1 MLTTKQIFNLGLQ
14 MAIKTD
20 PRGQAGIKVYLANVK
35 KELADVLPR
44 DKEYF
49 DTDRLTNPYSDCRIH
64 VDDPSAIR
72 QAHGAEQS
80 RSTSS
85 GQVKNK
91 GVKRVLTGIDI
102 GDGEVLL
109 ASQLNER
116 GKPIDLIIA
125 HHPVGKALAG
135 LHSVMDLFISILEKA
150 GVPVHVAEEIT
161 DERMKEVGRS
171 VHPINHYKLIDLARA
186 LKINL
191 INTHTITDNLVNDYL
206 QKYIIKSK
214 PHTVGDLMDMLLE
227 IPEYREAKK
236 RGAGPSLFAGNPKHQ
251 VGKFLVEMT
260 GGTNPSDK
268 VYKEISRCGISTIIG
283 MHMKDTARDKAN
295 EHHMNIVIAGHIA
308 SDSLG
313 MNLFLDEL
321 EKKGVE
327 VVPCSGLTRFN
338 RNVKRK
344 A

>member
-1 MLTTKQIFNLGLQ
+1 
-14 MAIKTD
+14 MAIAAD
-20 PRGQAGIKVYLANVK
+20 PRGVKGVLDYLKGFK
-35 KELADVLPR
+35 KDFDDLKTK

-49 DTDRLTNPYSDCRIH
+49 DTDCLANPYSDCRIH
-64 VDDPSAIR
+64 IDD
-72 QAHGAEQS
+72 GK
-80 RSTSS
+80 T
-85 GQVKNK
+85 N
-91 GVKRVLTGIDI
+91 VKRVLTGIDI
-102 GDGEVLL
+102 NEGEILL

-125 HHPVGKALAG
+125 HHPIGKALAG
-135 LHSVMDLFISILEKA
+135 LHSVMDLFIAIMVKI

-161 DERMKEVGRS
+161 DERVKEVGRS
-171 VHPINHYKLIDLARA
+171 VHPANHYKLIDLARA

-206 QKYIIKSK
+206 QKYIEKRK
-214 PHTVGDLMDMLLE
+214 PRAVNDLLETLLE
-227 IPEYREAKK
+227 IPEYHEAKK

-283 MHMKDTARDKAN
+283 MHIKDAARDKAN

-321 EKKGVE
+321 EKKGIE
-327 VVPCSGLTRFN
+327 IVPCGGLIRVS
-338 RNVKRK
+338 RVGRRAK
-344 A
+344 

>member
-14 MAIKTD
+14 MGIKTD
-20 PRGQAGIKVYLANVK
+20 PRGVNGIKHYLAEAQKDFDNLRPK
-35 KELADVLPR
+35 

-49 DTDRLTNPYSDCRIH
+49 DKDLLVNPYSDSKIH
-64 VDDPSAIR
+64 LDD
-72 QAHGAEQS
+72 GK
-80 RSTSS
+80 T
-85 GQVKNK
+85 K
-91 GVKRVLTGIDI
+91 VKRVLTGIDI
-102 GDGEVLL
+102 NEGEILL

-116 GKPIDLIIA
+116 GKPIDLVIA
-125 HHPVGKALAG
+125 HHPIGKALAG
-135 LHSVMDLFISILEKA
+135 LHSVMDLFVAILEKA

-161 DERMKEVGRS
+161 DERIKEVGRS

-206 QKYIIKSK
+206 HKYIEKRNPRTIA
-214 PHTVGDLMDMLLE
+214 DLMDMLLE
-227 IPEYREAKK
+227 IPEYHEAKK
-236 RGAGPSLFAGNPKHQ
+236 RGAGPSLFAGNPKHK

-260 GGTNPSDK
+260 GGTNPSEK
-268 VYKEISRCGISTIIG
+268 IYKEISRCGISTIIG

-321 EKKGVE
+321 EKKGIE
-327 VVPCSGLTRFN
+327 IVPCGGLIRVSRAKKLN
-338 RNVKRK
+338 RN
-344 A
+344 

>member
-20 PRGQAGIKVYLANVK
+20 PRGQAGIKAYLANVK

-49 DTDRLTNPYSDCRIH
+49 DSDRLTNPYSDCRIH
-64 VDDPSAIR
+64 VDDEKI
-72 QAHGAEQS
+72 
-80 RSTSS
+80 
-85 GQVKNK
+85 N
-91 GVKRVLTGIDI
+91 VKRVLTGIDI
-102 GDGEVLL
+102 GDGEILL

-321 EKKGVE
+321 EKKGIDI
-327 VVPCSGLTRFN
+327 VPCGGLIR
-338 RNVKRK
+338 VKRFK
-344 A
+344 KSNMISLVRGQIIS

>member
-1 MLTTKQIFNLGLQ
+1 MTVKQIFDLGLK
-14 MAIKTD
+14 MAIAAD
-20 PRGQAGIKVYLANVK
+20 PRGQAGIKLYLSGVK
-35 KELADVLPR
+35 KEFVDIKPK

-49 DTDRLTNPYSDCRIH
+49 DEERLTNPYSDCRIH
-64 VDDPSAIR
+64 LDD
-72 QAHGAEQS
+72 GK
-80 RSTSS
+80 T
-85 GQVKNK
+85 N
-91 GVKRVLTGIDI
+91 VKRVLTGIDI
-102 GDGEVLL
+102 NEGEILL

-116 GKPIDLIIA
+116 GKPIDLVIA

-135 LHSVMDLFISILEKA
+135 LHSVMDLFVAILVKV

-161 DERMKEVGRS
+161 DERVKEVGRG
-171 VHPINHYKLIDLARA
+171 VHPVNHYKLIDLARA

-206 QKYIIKSK
+206 QKYITKQK
-214 PHTVGDLMDMLLE
+214 PRTVGDLMDVLLE
-227 IPEYREAKK
+227 IPEYHEAKK

-268 VYKEISRCGISTIIG
+268 IYKEISHYGISTIVG
-283 MHMKDTARDKAN
+283 MHIKDAAREKAD

-327 VVPCSGLTRFN
+327 IVPCGGLIRV
-338 RNVKRK
+338 RRMERKQKR
-344 A
+344 

>member
-20 PRGQAGIKVYLANVK
+20 PRGLAGIKAYLAGVK
-35 KELADVLPR
+35 KEHEDVRPK

-49 DTDRLTNPYSDCRIH
+49 DEDRLTNPYSDCRIH
-64 VDDPSAIR
+64 VDDPS
-72 QAHGAEQS
+72 
-80 RSTSS
+80 TSS
-85 GQVKNK
+85 GQAKNK

-135 LHSVMDLFISILEKA
+135 LHSVMDLFIAILEKA

-206 QKYIIKSK
+206 QKYIVKRK
-214 PHTVGDLMDMLLE
+214 PRTVGDLMEMLLE
-227 IPEYREAKK
+227 IPEYKEAKK

-321 EKKGVE
+321 EKKGIE
-327 VVPCSGLTRFN
+327 IVPCGGLIRVS
-338 RNVKRK
+338 RVKKTKRL
-344 A
+344 